1 MFIRVEN
8 EEERRKLIQSCIDSN
23 CHDCIL
29 SGFCNRIIADEDKSS
44 IHLNP
49 NLLQSMK
56 QSGYF
61 ITKLIGNGYE
71 TSLIEKGDMNERDN

>member
-1 MFIRVEN
+1 
-8 EEERRKLIQSCIDSN
+8 
-23 CHDCIL
+23 
-29 SGFCNRIIADEDKSS
+29 
-44 IHLNP
+44 
-49 NLLQSMK
+49 MK